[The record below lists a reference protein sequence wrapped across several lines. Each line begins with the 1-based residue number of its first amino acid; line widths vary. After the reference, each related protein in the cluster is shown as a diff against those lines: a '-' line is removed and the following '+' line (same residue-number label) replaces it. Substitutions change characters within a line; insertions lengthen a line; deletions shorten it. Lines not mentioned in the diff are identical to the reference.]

1 MIISR
6 RVLRIKI
13 LQAIYSH
20 FLSKRPVHSSENE
33 LWLSIEKTYDLFF
46 YLIDLLIEI
55 CKYETYLIQVAKE
68 KKLPTSQDLNPNTR
82 FIENQTIRKIEEN
95 VQYKKYKQN
104 KKINWIDYRD
114 LIKKISSNIKELDA
128 YKEYMQ
134 ASETSF
140 NRDKKII
147 MSIYSDV
154 IAETDELYEV
164 LEDMNIFWNAEIEY
178 IIELI
183 GNCVKKIK
191 KEQSPEKML
200 VDLSESQEE
209 RDYIKHLF
217 RKTVL
222 NHTEYDDIINDFTT
236 NWDIKRI
243 ATIDKYVL
251 YMGITEI
258 LECPTIPVKVTFN
271 EYIDVIKLYSTP
283 KSKVFVNGVLDKI
296 IKKFNDEKK
305 ISKTG
310 RGLIGEI

>member
-1 MIISR
+1 M
-6 RVLRIKI
+6 RIKI

-20 FLSKRPVHSSENE
+20 FLSKRPVHSSEKE

-82 FIENQTIRKIEEN
+82 FIENQAIRKVEEN
-95 VQYKKYKQN
+95 GQYKKYKQN

-147 MSIYSDV
+147 ISIYSEV

-183 GNCVKKIK
+183 GNSVKKIK

-243 ATIDKYVL
+243 AIIDKYVL

-271 EYIDVIKLYSTP
+271 EYIDVIKLFSTP
-283 KSKVFVNGVLDKI
+283 KSKIFVNGVLDKI
-296 IKKFNDEKK
+296 IRKFNDEKK

>member
-1 MIISR
+1 
-6 RVLRIKI
+6 
-13 LQAIYSH
+13 
-20 FLSKRPVHSSENE
+20 
-33 LWLSIEKTYDLFF
+33 
-46 YLIDLLIEI
+46 LIDLLIEI

-95 VQYKKYKQN
+95 GQYKKYKQN

-147 MSIYSDV
+147 ISIYSEV

-222 NHTEYDDIINDFTT
+222 NHTEYDAIINDFTT

-243 ATIDKYVL
+243 AMIDKYVL

-271 EYIDVIKLYSTP
+271 EYIDVIKLFSTP
-283 KSKVFVNGVLDKI
+283 KSKIFVNGVLDKI
-296 IKKFNDEKK
+296 IRKFNDEKK